1 MKNKIVSADE
11 AVAIVRSGDT
21 LCNSGFVGNG
31 TPDELLAALERRFL
45 ATAAPRDL
53 TLVFAAGQ
61 GDGQRRGLNR
71 LGHSGLL
78 RRVVGGHWGLVP
90 RIARLALDNQIEAYN
105 LPQGCISQLYRE
117 IAGGRPGLFSKV
129 GIGTFVDPR
138 LEGGKINARTRED
151 LVRVTRL
158 PGAPDSPDGANEEE
172 WLFYKAFPIH
182 IAFVRGTTA
191 DPSGNIT
198 MERESLT
205 LDGLAMAMAAKN
217 SGGFVIAQ
225 VERIAAAGSL
235 SPRQVKIPGIL
246 VDCVVVAQPENHMQ
260 TYATAY
266 SPAFS
271 SELRIETTALAA
283 PPLDARKVIARR
295 AAQELQVNAVVNLGI
310 GLPETVAAVATEEK
324 ILDYLTL
331 TTEPGVIGGVP
342 AGGLDF
348 GAAVNTEALIDQ
360 NQQFDFYDGGGL
372 DLAFL
377 GMAQCDAVGN
387 VNVSRFG
394 SRLAG
399 AGGFINISQ
408 NARKVVFCGTLTCD
422 GLELVAAGGRLAIL
436 REGQKRKFLHKVEQ
450 ITFSGAVAS
459 KSGQEVLYVT
469 ERAVFRLTAEGVE
482 LIEYAPGLDLEED
495 VLAHLDFRPIVRS
508 PRRMDERLFRPEPL
522 DLRAELLHLNLES
535 RISYDAPQNRL
546 FLNFEGLRIRTP
558 RDVER
563 IRQGVEARCKAVGH
577 RVAAIVNYDACEI
590 AAEVTDAYAAM
601 CDYMTEHYY
610 TKISRYSTSAFL
622 RMKLGDAL
630 LARGRAPHLFE
641 SQGEAQKDL
650 LDDGSRAPAPAQTAE
665 ALEALR

>member
-31 TPDELLAALERRFL
+31 TPDELLQALERRFL
-45 ATAAPRDL
+45 HSGEPRDL

-71 LGHSGLL
+71 LGHRGLL
-78 RRVVGGHWGLVP
+78 RRVIGGHFGLVP
-90 RIARLALDNQIEAYN
+90 RIARLALDNEVEAYN

-117 IAGGRPGLFSKV
+117 IAGGRPGLFTKV
-129 GIGTFVDPR
+129 GLGTFVDPR
-138 LEGGKINARTRED
+138 LEGGKINPRTRED
-151 LVRVTRL
+151 LVQVTRL
-158 PGAPDSPDGANEEE
+158 PGLAGDNSDDE
-172 WLFYKAFPIH
+172 WLFYRSFPIH
-182 IAFVRGTTA
+182 IALVRGTTA

-205 LDGLAMAMAAKN
+205 LDGLAMAMAARN

-225 VERIAAAGSL
+225 VERIAAPGSL
-235 SPRQVKIPGIL
+235 NPRQVKIPGIL
-246 VDCVVVAQPENHMQ
+246 VDCVVVARPENHMQ

-271 SELRIETTALAA
+271 SELRIEASTLTP
-283 PPLDARKVIARR
+283 PPLDARKIIARR
-295 AAQELQVNAVVNLGI
+295 AAMELQVNAVVNLGI
-310 GLPETVAAVATEEK
+310 GLPETVAAVAAEEK

-377 GMAQCDAVGN
+377 GMAQCDARGN

-394 SRLAG
+394 DRLAG
-399 AGGFINISQ
+399 AGGFINITQ
-408 NARKVVFCGTLTCD
+408 NARKVVFCGTLTTD

-436 REGQKRKFLHKVEQ
+436 REGQKRKFLPEVEQ
-450 ITFSGAVAS
+450 ITFSGAVAARR
-459 KSGQEVLYVT
+459 GQEVLYVT
-469 ERAVFRLTAEGVE
+469 ERAVFRLAPEGVE
-482 LIEYAPGLDLEED
+482 LIEYAPGLDLEAD
-495 VLAHLDFRPIVRS
+495 ILSQLDFRPILRC
-508 PRRMDERLFRPEPL
+508 PRVMDERLFRPEAL
-522 DLRAELLHLNLES
+522 ELRAELLHLNLES
-535 RISYDAPQNRL
+535 RISYDAAQNML

-563 IRQGVEARCKAVGH
+563 IRHCVEARCKAVGH
-577 RVAAIVNYDACEI
+577 RVTVIVNYDACEI

-601 CDYMTEHYY
+601 CDYMTERYY
-610 TKISRYSTSAFL
+610 EKVSRYSTSAFL
-622 RMKLGDAL
+622 RMKLGGAL

-641 SQGEAQKDL
+641 TQTEAQQAL
-650 LDDGSRAPAPAQTAE
+650 LDPTDPRPVAPAARPEATEAQP
-665 ALEALR
+665 